1 MSAADDVTRRPDGE
15 PVLEGIDPE
24 MADIARRLV
33 ADAQGYV
40 PRAAF
45 ARRLASELRSSAG
58 AAAPDGPAGNARL
71 AAPDDLGGTTPQPP
85 LWAKVA
91 VGILSLTLVYG
102 LIASIFRPPTTPPV
116 AETTPTAAATASA
129 TSPARSATVTP
140 SATAT
145 PTPSATPTAA
155 SNPALAGRAAG
166 TLVATPIA
174 TPTPPR
180 TLAPTAAA
188 TPTTRRR
195 TATATRTSPPPPT
208 DTLRPSSTP
217 PPTEPP
223 PPTDRPKPSTEP
235 SPTPPP
241 TEGRPPTATPHA
253 EPTVTATPQ
262 EPPRAGDCEEACTRK
277 SNGAYRDCVG
287 RGGSVEDCQRLAA
300 EMRAQCIRTECEPT
314 PDP

>member
-1 MSAADDVTRRPDGE
+1 MSAADDVTRRPNGE
-15 PVLEGIDPE
+15 PVLEGLDPE
-24 MADIARRLV
+24 LADIARRLA
-33 ADAQGYV
+33 ADAQGFV

-45 ARRLASELRSSAG
+45 ARQLASELRSSAG
-58 AAAPDGPAGNARL
+58 APAGPAGNARA
-71 AAPDDLGGTTPQPP
+71 AAPDDLGGNTPQPP

-102 LIASIFRPPTTPPV
+102 LIASIFRPSTTPPA
-116 AETTPTAAATASA
+116 AEPTPTAAAPAGATRPVRTA
-129 TSPARSATVTP
+129 TGTP
-140 SATAT
+140 SSTAT

-155 SNPALAGRAAG
+155 ARPAPAGRAAG
-166 TLVATPIA
+166 YLEATSIA
-174 TPTPPR
+174 TPTATR

-188 TPTTRRR
+188 TATTRRR

-223 PPTDRPKPSTEP
+223 TPTDRPKPSTEP

-241 TEGRPPTATPHA
+241 EVRPATATPHGEPTATPTS
-253 EPTVTATPQ
+253 E
-262 EPPRAGDCEEACTRK
+262 EPPRAGDCREACTRK
-277 SNGAYRDCVG
+277 SNGTYRDCVG
-287 RGGSVEDCQRLAA
+287 RGGSVEDCRRQAD
-300 EMRAQCIRTECEPT
+300 EMRAACIRTECEPT